1 MESNK
6 SPKKKKPLNLGN
18 DNKMKC
24 MYQITKIVYVLSNQ
38 YVRYPLFTH
47 MTLDGTMN
55 PQVKNINENKL
66 YPNFLE
72 FFGRIF

>member
-6 SPKKKKPLNLGN
+6 SPKKEKPINLGN
-18 DNKMKC
+18 DKMKC

-38 YVRYPLFTH
+38 YVRYTLFTH

-66 YPNFLE
+66 YPNFLK
-72 FFGRIF
+72 FFG

>member
-1 MESNK
+1 
-6 SPKKKKPLNLGN
+6 
-18 DNKMKC
+18 MKC

-38 YVRYPLFTH
+38 YVRYTLFTH

-66 YPNFLE
+66 YPNFLK
-72 FFGRIF
+72 FFG